1 MTWEIDKN
9 INNYIKQ
16 VGCNP
21 IENFTELYTPGF
33 FFYYIDTLIENYKNN
48 YKELN
53 FLLTAVDLDSFNLI
67 NKNEGYLG
75 GDQILKLVSKIIK
88 ETIRDKDLA
97 TKISGNTF
105 LIFLFNLHQDEEN
118 TAINRIRLRISSE
131 LKRNI
136 TIGTGFASFPHN
148 GKNIDQLKQLAISNL
163 DYSKFSS
170 YKNNNTKQ
178 GSWISL
184 ENINVLIV
192 DDDEKNCK
200 LLKAMIAPLKY
211 NIYMANSGETALL
224 MVKKFDFDII
234 LLDVMMPGIDGF
246 DVCKKLKSSEETW
259 KIPIIMIT
267 ALNDIESKI
276 KGIEAGADDFIVKPP
291 IREEITAR
299 IKSSVR
305 MRQVN
310 RNYTSIENVL
320 LSLANAVEAKDSY
333 TQGHTERVSLLAEKI
348 GRIMHLPEK
357 DIIALRLGGILHDVG
372 KIGIPGKL
380 LNKPGPLNPEEWKI
394 MQTHSE
400 LGYNICLPLS
410 NTLGGALDIIRHHH
424 EKLDGSS
431 YPDGL
436 TGDSISITSKIVSVV
451 DIYDAL
457 TSDRPYRK
465 SLSNESAIDILID
478 SVNHNLIDKQI
489 VDTLIKLIKNG
500 NTKLRRKDDA
510 LEDENKR
517 ILIIEDDPLNYK
529 LMKTLL
535 QFNNYTVKWI
545 KHADNILEDINS
557 FHPDLILMDIQL
569 PGKDGLTA
577 TRQILAEDNY
587 QHIPII
593 AVSAHALEIN
603 KLDAIEAGCVE
614 YITKPLDTRTFAN
627 SIGKYL

>member
-1 MTWEIDKN
+1 MEKY
-9 INNYIKQ
+9 INKYIKE
-16 VGCNP
+16 VGCSP
-21 IENFTELYTPGF
+21 IENLTKLYIPGF
-33 FFYYIDTLIENYKNN
+33 FLYYIDTLIKDYKKS
-48 YKELN
+48 YKDFN
-53 FLLTAVDLDSFNLI
+53 FLLTALDLDSFNLI
-67 NKNEGYLG
+67 NKNEGYLV
-75 GDQILKLVSKIIK
+75 GDQLLKSVSKILK
-88 ETIRDKDLA
+88 ETIRGKDLA
-97 TKISGNTF
+97 TRISGNTF
-105 LIFLFNLHQDEEN
+105 LIFFFNLHQGEEN
-118 TAINRIRLRISSE
+118 TVINRIRLRISNE
-131 LKRNI
+131 LNSNI
-136 TIGTGFASFPHN
+136 TIGTGFASFPHD
-148 GKNIDQLKQLAISNL
+148 GKNIDELKQLAISNL

-170 YKNNNTKQ
+170 YQNNNTKP
-178 GSWISL
+178 GSWISV

-200 LLKAMIAPLKY
+200 LLKAMISPLKY
-211 NIYMANSGETALL
+211 NIFMASSGEAVLL
-224 MVKKFDFDII
+224 LVKKFDFDII
-234 LLDVMMPGIDGF
+234 LLDVMMPGLNGF

-259 KIPIIMIT
+259 KIPIVMVT

-299 IKSSVR
+299 IKSLVHL
-305 MRQVN
+305 RQVN

-348 GRIMHLPEK
+348 GRTMNLPER

-380 LNKPGPLNPEEWKI
+380 LNKPGPLDPEEWEI
-394 MQTHSE
+394 MKTHPE

-410 NTLGGALDIIRHHH
+410 KTLGGALDIIRHHH

-436 TGDSISITSKIVSVV
+436 TGDSITVNSKIVSIV
-451 DIYDAL
+451 DIFDAL

-465 SLSNESAIDILID
+465 SLSNENAIDILID
-478 SVNHNLIDKQI
+478 SANHNLLDKEI
-489 VDTLIKLIKNG
+489 VDILIKIIGHG
-500 NTKLRRKDDA
+500 NNKLRRKDDA

-545 KHADNILEDINS
+545 KHADDILEDINI

-577 TRQILAEDNY
+577 TRQIKAEKKYSD
-587 QHIPII
+587 IPII
-593 AVSAHALEIN
+593 AVSAHAMEIN
-603 KLDAIEAGCVE
+603 KLDAVKAGCAE
-614 YITKPLDTRTFAN
+614 YITKPLDTRNFAN